1 MPRNEADTCRAL
13 VTPALKRA
21 GWSDDHLVEQYI
33 FTDGRIVKPNVR
45 RDRKR
50 ADYLLRYSPDWPIAI
65 VEAKAED
72 RPYDQGLQQAKKYA
86 TTLDVPFAYATNGHG
101 IREFDFLTGSETD
114 LSEYPSPDELWR
126 RYRAARGISDP
137 DAAVRLLTPC
147 NLFAE
152 KAPRYYQ
159 SIAINRVV
167 EALVTGKR
175 RALLVMATGTGKT
188 VTAFQICWKLWN
200 SRWSRDGANR
210 RPKILFLA
218 DLDVLV
224 DDPIKRDFAPFKEA
238 ITRVHGKADTA
249 HDVYFALY
257 QAIAHPDRT
266 PSLYREWSPDYF
278 DLIIVDECHRGSAG
292 DDSLWKDILRYFMG
306 AAQLGLTAT
315 PAHAA
320 DRDTLAWFGQPLYTY
335 SLRQG
340 IDDGYLAPYR
350 AHHIVTDVDATGW
363 RPFKG
368 QLDDYGRPIPDE
380 LYGTP
385 EFERKLVLPERN
397 RIIAQHLTEYL
408 KRTDRFAK
416 TIVFCVDQDHAQAMR
431 GALATCN
438 GDMVKN
444 NPNYVVRITSDE
456 GTTGKDLLWEF
467 MAPKVKRDS
476 PIVAT
481 TSKMLTTGVDAQT
494 CQNIVILRVVRSMT
508 EFKQM
513 MGRGTRVRTDFNKWV
528 FNILDYTG
536 AAMVKFADPAFD
548 DYPLAPNPG
557 DPFPGDPVIPPQPP
571 PDESDGDDDV
581 GSADSTTLPSD
592 GPPGPLPSTPP
603 IPPPAP
609 PPAPPPKHT
618 VSGVLVRV
626 IAELIQVLDPD
637 GHVLRVESFADYT
650 RSRLC
655 ALYPTS
661 EQLRKVWKSIDG
673 RSAVVKALEDV
684 GIDLDDLAHATKRAD
699 ADPFDQLCH
708 LAYGAP
714 ILTRR
719 QRVDAAKRRKPDF
732 FVRYGDAA
740 RAILADL
747 VEMYAKDGPDDLD
760 ITRAVELPP
769 LRDRLT
775 FNELVSAFGDV
786 ERLDFA
792 LTELSDLLYAA

>member
-1 MPRNEADTCRAL
+1 MPRNEADTCRVL
-13 VTPALKRA
+13 VTPALRRS

-33 FTDGRIVKPNVR
+33 FTDGRIVKPSVR
-45 RDRKR
+45 KDRKR
-50 ADYLLRYSPDWPIAI
+50 ADYLLRYSPDWPIAV

-72 RPYDQGLQQAKKYA
+72 RPYNEGIQQAKNYA
-86 TTLDVPFAYATNGHG
+86 AVLGVPFAYATNGHG
-101 IREFDFLTGSETD
+101 IREFDFLTGDEVD
-114 LSEYPSPDELWR
+114 VSEYPSPEELWQ
-126 RYRAARGISDP
+126 RYRTARGLHDP
-137 DAAVRLLTPC
+137 DTAARLLTPC
-147 NLFAE
+147 NLSAE
-152 KAPRYYQ
+152 KPPRYYQ

-175 RALLVMATGTGKT
+175 RALVVMATGTGKT
-188 VTAFQICWKLWN
+188 STAFQICWKLWE

-238 ITRVHGKADTA
+238 ITRVQGRAGTA
-249 HDVYFALY
+249 HDIYFALY
-257 QAIAHPDRT
+257 QAIAQSDRT
-266 PSLYREWSPDYF
+266 PLLYREWSPDYF

-292 DDSLWKDILRYFMG
+292 ENSLWKDILRYFSS

-340 IDDGYLAPYR
+340 IEDGYLAPYR
-350 AHHIVTDVDATGW
+350 VYHVVTDVDATGW
-363 RPFKG
+363 RPYKG
-368 QLDDYGRPIPDE
+368 QLDDHGRPIPDE

-397 RIIAQHLTEYL
+397 KIIAQHLTEHL
-408 KRTDRFAK
+408 RRTDRFAK
-416 TIVFCVDQDHAQAMR
+416 TIIFCVDQDHAQAMR
-431 GALATCN
+431 GALAACN
-438 GDMVKN
+438 ADLVKE
-444 NPNYVVRITSDE
+444 NPNYVVRITADE
-456 GTTGKDLLWEF
+456 GATGKDLLWEF

-476 PIVAT
+476 PILAT

-508 EFKQM
+508 EFKQII
-513 MGRGTRVRTDFNKWV
+513 GRGTRVRTDFGKWV
-528 FNILDYTG
+528 FNVLDYTG
-536 AAMVKFADPAFD
+536 TATVKFADPAFD
-548 DYPLAPNPG
+548 GDPLPPNPG
-557 DPFPGDPVIPPQPP
+557 DPLPGDPVVSLPHGGDGGDGNEGNGDSEPLLP
-571 PDESDGDDDV
+571 PDDW
-581 GSADSTTLPSD
+581 PR
-592 GPPGPLPSTPP
+592 PLPPTHPV
-603 IPPPAP
+603 PPPAP
-609 PPAPPPKHT
+609 SPFPSAKHT
-618 VSGVLVRV
+618 VSGVIVRV
-626 IAELIQVLDPD
+626 IAELVQVLDPN

-661 EQLRKVWKSIDG
+661 EQLREAWKTIDG
-673 RSAVVKALEDV
+673 RSVVVKSLENA
-684 GIDLDDLAHATKRAD
+684 GIDLADLARATKRGD
-699 ADPFDQLCH
+699 ADPFDQLCN

-719 QRVDAAKRRKPDF
+719 QRVEAAKRRKPDF
-732 FVRYGDAA
+732 FTQYGEAA
-740 RAILADL
+740 RTILADL

-760 ITRAVELPP
+760 VTRAIELPP

-775 FNELVSAFGDV
+775 FDELVAAFGDV
-786 ERLDFA
+786 DRLGFA
-792 LTELSDLLYAA
+792 LTELSELLYAA